1 MMAVNSYNF
10 HVFYYLLYSMFSCFV
25 HGENYNHTSKSY
37 TNGMSKEEKMTLREE
52 SRDMFYHAYRAYM
65 DNAYPADELMPLS
78 CTGRWRSQ
86 HTSRGDI
93 DDTLG
98 NFSLTLID
106 TLDTLAILG
115 DIEEFEHATKLIS
128 ENVNFDSDIVV
139 SVFETNIRVL
149 GGLLSGHVLAEYFK
163 LNTDLMQWYTGQLLE
178 LAKDIGFRLLPAFNT
193 TTGIPHGRINLRHG
207 LKSKGLEWSVDTCT
221 ACAGTM
227 ILEMAA
233 LSRLSGLPIFEAK
246 AHRAMDG
253 LWAARNR
260 DSDLMGT
267 VLNIDSGDWIRRD
280 SGVGAGID
288 SYYEY
293 CLKAYVLL
301 GQDKYL
307 SRFDKHYSAVMKYIS
322 RGPLLI
328 DVHMHKPQMT
338 SRNFM
343 DALLAFWPGL
353 QVKMEHQN
361 IVSVHWGQH
370 PLRPE
375 FLESTYFLYKST
387 GDPHYL
393 DVGKSVLR
401 ALQTHARVPCGYA
414 AVRDVRTGNS
424 VPKEEES
431 EKIRTDEEGKGVDN
445 GANAKTAESRP
456 GVHLEKEELKSG
468 DKEQRS
474 AIVKGESLEQ
484 RIPEGIAL
492 GKAMS
497 RDIKNDNFDM
507 DLDSD
512 EELTRQCPS
521 TLGLFP
527 HSVREPMKNLVS
539 EKKCAP
545 PRESKPRKLTLHE
558 FQPENPEHKKIL
570 QEYGLALESHPNGTF
585 YFRILDKTA
594 SKEDAEES
602 QLFIQELRVSTGAPD
617 SLLHNLDTHS
627 QAVSFLDKDGNLT
640 VLSTGSAQFGRILNE
655 NEQVTAKVRVADPTN
670 ACSDLLNP
678 GDLTGSIVLADRG
691 SCMFVDK
698 ARRLQAAGAAAAI
711 IIDNVA
717 GSSSKSAPF
726 FLMSSDGNVG
736 DIHIPV
742 VFLYTEEAR
751 LLMSAVGDN
760 PMKEFTVCN
769 VNAFG
774 DRVKQQR
781 VITTQIRIENVVRS
795 LPVEKMV
802 GSGDTI
808 GNGGGNGGIGGENSE
823 ISGANAGKTGDIAG
837 NIDSGIHPNSGPT
850 EAGKIINVNLDPT
863 EPPTDLTREKETL
876 QLILKSIVVD
886 KMETVTGNDRVGD
899 ENKDSSVGNEAK
911 SGKVVDN
918 AQSVDL
924 EEKDQR
930 NSVPKEEESE
940 KIRTDEEGKG
950 VDNGANANT
959 AESGPGVHLEKEEH
973 KSGDKEQRS
982 AIVKGESL
990 DQRIPEGIALGK
1002 AMSRDIKNADDL
1014 PSYEEEGE
1022 LNVLP
1027 PSGER
1032 TKRDEL

>member
-1 MMAVNSYNF
+1 MAVNSYDF

-353 QVKMEHQN
+353 QVLKGDIKPAVETHEMLYQVMQRHNFIPEAFTTDFQ
-361 IVSVHWGQH
+361 VHWGQH

-414 AVRDVRTGNS
+414 AVRDVRTGAHEDRMDS
-424 VPKEEES
+424 FVLAETFKYLYLLFSEEEDLPLNLNHFIFTT
-431 EKIRTDEEGKGVDN
+431 E
-445 GANAKTAESRP
+445 A
-456 GVHLEKEELKSG
+456 HLLPL
-468 DKEQRS
+468 
-474 AIVKGESLEQ
+474 SLT
-484 RIPEGIAL
+484 L
-492 GKAMS
+492 Y
-497 RDIKNDNFDM
+497 NFTHHHVDNFDM

-808 GNGGGNGGIGGENSE
+808 GNGGGNSE

-924 EEKDQR
+924 DEKDQR

-950 VDNGANANT
+950 VDNGANAKSV
-959 AESGPGVHLEKEEH
+959 ESGQSVNIEEKEQR
-973 KSGDKEQRS
+973 SGDKEQRS
-982 AIVKGESL
+982 AITKGESPE
-990 DQRIPEGIALGK
+990 QRSPEGIVLGK
-1002 AMSRDIKNADDL
+1002 VVSRDIKNAEDL

>member
-1 MMAVNSYNF
+1 MAVNSFSLYI
-10 HVFYYLLYSMFSCFV
+10 FYYLLYSVFSCFV
-25 HGENYNHTSKSY
+25 CGESLNFTSKSY

-52 SRDMFYHAYRAYM
+52 ARDMFYHAYNAYM

-78 CTGRWRSQ
+78 CKGRWRSI

-115 DIEEFEHATKLIS
+115 DLSEFEHAVKLIS
-128 ENVNFDSDIVV
+128 DTVSFDSDIVV

-163 LNTDLMQWYTGQLLE
+163 LNSDIMQWYTGQLLE

-207 LKSKGLEWSVDTCT
+207 LKPKGLAWSVDTCT

-233 LSRLSGLPIFEAK
+233 LSRLSGLPVFEAK

-267 VLNIDSGDWIRRD
+267 VLNVDSGDWIRRD

-322 RGPLLI
+322 RGPLLL
-328 DVHMHKPQMT
+328 DVHMHKPQMP

-353 QVKMEHQN
+353 QVLKGDIKPAVEIHEMLYQVMQRHNFIPEAFTADFQ
-361 IVSVHWGQH
+361 VHWGQH

-393 DVGKSVLR
+393 DVGKRVLR

-414 AVRDVRTGNS
+414 AVRDVRTGAHEDRMDS
-424 VPKEEES
+424 FVLAETFKYLYLLFSEEEDLPLNMDQFIFTT
-431 EKIRTDEEGKGVDN
+431 E
-445 GANAKTAESRP
+445 A
-456 GVHLEKEELKSG
+456 HLLPL
-468 DKEQRS
+468 
-474 AIVKGESLEQ
+474 SLT
-484 RIPEGIAL
+484 L
-492 GKAMS
+492 Y
-497 RDIKNDNFDM
+497 NYTHYHLDNFEHDF
-507 DLDSD
+507 DSD
-512 EELTRQCPS
+512 EELSRQCPS

-527 HSVREPMKNLVS
+527 ATVREPMKNLVS
-539 EKKCAP
+539 EKKCSQLGSRP
-545 PRESKPRKLTLHE
+545 GDNTKPRKLTLHD
-558 FQPENPEHKKIL
+558 FQPDNPDHKKIL

-585 YFRILDKTA
+585 FFRILDKTA

-602 QLFIQELRVSTGAPD
+602 QLFIQELRISSGGTGTVET
-617 SLLHNLDTHS
+617 LVHNLDTHS
-627 QAVSFLDKDGNLT
+627 QAVSFLDIQGNLT

-655 NEQVTAKVRVADPTN
+655 NEQVTARVRVADPTN
-670 ACSDLLNP
+670 ACSDLLNVA
-678 GDLTGSIVLADRG
+678 DLEGSIVLADRG

-698 ARRLQAAGAAAAI
+698 ARRLQAAGAVAAI
-711 IIDNVA
+711 IIDNVP
-717 GSSSKSAPF
+717 GSTSRTAPF
-726 FLMSSDGNVG
+726 FLMSSDGNVA
-736 DIHIPV
+736 DVHIPV

-751 LLMSAVGDN
+751 LLMNAVGDN
-760 PMKEFTVCN
+760 PMAQFTVCN
-769 VNAFG
+769 INAYEH
-774 DRVKQQR
+774 RVKASLQQTR
-781 VITTQIRIENVVRS
+781 LITTQIKIANVVQS
-795 LPVEKMV
+795 LPVVEKEAGGTNERPSESEGARLSDSTV
-802 GSGDTI
+802 EGGRI
-808 GNGGGNGGIGGENSE
+808 GNE
-823 ISGANAGKTGDIAG
+823 
-837 NIDSGIHPNSGPT
+837 
-850 EAGKIINVNLDPT
+850 LQ
-863 EPPTDLTREKETL
+863 DLSQEKETL
-876 QLILKSIVVD
+876 QLILKSIIVD
-886 KMETVTGNDRVGD
+886 KTVKQGI
-899 ENKDSSVGNEAK
+899 S
-911 SGKVVDN
+911 
-918 AQSVDL
+918 
-924 EEKDQR
+924 
-930 NSVPKEEESE
+930 EESE
-940 KIRTDEEGKG
+940 RKQRDFSEERGDIEDQTKESSHEIRPDQQNVLAVSDSLRK
-950 VDNGANANT
+950 NANIDRVHSSSVRSDSL
-959 AESGPGVHLEKEEH
+959 ESSSRVRSDSLSSRLE
-973 KSGDKEQRS
+973 SY
-982 AIVKGESL
+982 
-990 DQRIPEGIALGK
+990 
-1002 AMSRDIKNADDL
+1002 DDL
-1014 PSYEEEGE
+1014 GDGEGDM

-1032 TKRDEL
+1032 RTVRDEL